1 MTTLL
6 VIAILV
12 ALIIVHEMGHFV
24 AAKLSRV
31 KVQEFGIG
39 YPPRAFLLGTWG
51 GTAYTIN
58 WILFGGFVRLFGDE
72 GEAERGVGSFM
83 NAAKWKQAFILAAG
97 VAMNAVAAWLLF
109 AGALHLGVPQVVEAS
124 RAGEHARVIVSDVVA
139 GSPAAASGLAAGD
152 EITELRDKSGTAL
165 SPLTPDMF
173 ADFVRARP
181 GEAITLSYTHEGVAH
196 EVSIIPA
203 QGVLA
208 REAGRPAVGVA
219 LALVATR
226 PLPWGEALVAALPQ
240 TGHGFAMVFRDVAAL
255 ARTFLSGAPDLS
267 QVVGPVGIVS
277 YVGEA
282 SQNGYGA
289 VLGLAAVISINLA
302 IINLIPIP
310 ALDGGR
316 LFILAVET
324 LTRRSAPRLAV
335 QILNALGVALIIF
348 LMVTVTY
355 QDIARL
361 LA

>member
-1 MTTLL
+1 MPTLL

-12 ALIIVHEMGHFV
+12 ALIVVHELGHFI
-24 AAKLSRV
+24 AAKISRV

-58 WILFGGFVRLFGDE
+58 WVLFGGFVRLFGDE
-72 GEAERGVGSFM
+72 GETEHGTGSFM
-83 NAAKWKQAFILAAG
+83 DAAKWKQAFILVAG
-97 VAMNAVAAWLLF
+97 VAMNAIAAWVLF
-109 AGALHLGVPQVVEAS
+109 AGALHFGVPQVVNAPTS
-124 RAGEHARVIVSDVVA
+124 GEHARVIVSDVVM
-139 GSPAAASGLAAGD
+139 GSPAEAAGLAAGD
-152 EITELRDKSGTAL
+152 EITGLHDDAGRAL
-165 SPLTPDMF
+165 APLTPDAF
-173 ADFVRARP
+173 VDFVRAKP
-181 GEAITLSYTHEGVAH
+181 GETLTLSYTHQGVAH
-196 EVSIIPA
+196 EAAIIPA

-208 REAGRPAVGVA
+208 REAGRPALGVA

-226 PLPWGEALVAALPQ
+226 PLPWGEAFIAALPQ
-240 TGHGFAMVFRDVAAL
+240 TIHGFTTVFHDVAAL

-289 VLGLAAVISINLA
+289 VLGLAAIISINLA

-324 LTRRSAPRLAV
+324 VTRRSAPRLAV
-335 QILNALGVALIIF
+335 QVLNALGVALIIF